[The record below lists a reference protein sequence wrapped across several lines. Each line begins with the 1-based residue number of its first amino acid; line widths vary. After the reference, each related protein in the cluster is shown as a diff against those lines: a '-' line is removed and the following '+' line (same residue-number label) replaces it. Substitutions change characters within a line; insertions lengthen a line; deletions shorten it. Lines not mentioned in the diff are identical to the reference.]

1 MITAIDLDDTGWLLD
16 AETDSPVP
24 EHRLS
29 GYFAANLAPPTW
41 ATDIVVY
48 VHGWQTSP
56 ESACRAAARLLS
68 LAERQLRT
76 ARGLYPR
83 LDQHPSSFAPWT
95 VVVRWPSSSL
105 VTPGGYRRI
114 RDRAHAM
121 GAEGHAAHIIGRLLG
136 YLDAERPDP
145 GSAAVLANR
154 EGQYLHLVGHSFGCR
169 FVCEAVQWA
178 GDATLN
184 KAGTLGWGLPAVSGR
199 PFTADSMLLFQMAAP
214 RDAFTTLFASLAT
227 APLHGPVVATHSR
240 HDRATGFWH
249 LRAERSPGVGHSG
262 IGVAPSPLFN
272 GFLLPSDRGYPH
284 QTLDHRFVNLDAS
297 AYFMRGRKLNPAG
310 AHSDHLRPESAH
322 LLLSLA
328 DHCR

>member
-1 MITAIDLDDTGWLLD
+1 MITTIDLDDTGWLLD
-16 AETDSPVP
+16 EETGRPVP

-29 GYFAANLAPPTW
+29 SYFAEYLAPPTW

-56 ESACRAAARLLS
+56 ESARRAAARLLD
-68 LAERQLRT
+68 LAESQLRA

-83 LDQHPSSFAPWT
+83 LGQSPRSFAPWT

-105 VTPGGYRRI
+105 VTLGGYRKI

-154 EGQYLHLVGHSFGCR
+154 DGQYLHLVGHSFGCR
-169 FVCEAVQWA
+169 FLCEAVQWA
-178 GDATLN
+178 GDAALN
-184 KAGTLGWGLPAVSGR
+184 NDGTLGWSLPAVPGR

-214 RDAFTTLFASLAT
+214 RDAFTTLFTSLAD
-227 APLHGPVVATHSR
+227 APIHGPVVATHSR

-249 LRAERSPGVGHSG
+249 LRAERSTGIGHSG
-262 IGVAPSPLFN
+262 IGVAPAPLFN
-272 GFLLPSDRGYPH
+272 GRLLSSHRRYPR

-297 AYFMRGRKLNPAG
+297 AHFTRGRRLNPAG

-328 DHCR
+328 DHSR